1 MDRVSNLPDEVL
13 CHILSFLTT
22 KEAALTSILAKRWR
36 NLLAFVPSLTI
47 DDSVF
52 LHPEEAKQN
61 RQDIIQSFM
70 NFVDR
75 VLALQGNSPLKKFS
89 LECATG
95 ADSERVD
102 GWISSVLARGVSDLD
117 LAITIDCDE
126 EDNYQLSPKCFEC
139 STLVKLKINFGI
151 DLTLV
156 AGRVFLPL
164 LKTLVL
170 DTLLFC
176 PNEFEILLQ
185 ALPSL
190 EELVLTHIM
199 WKARDVTVSSVSLKT
214 LTIHSIVVLNT
225 ISFDTPSLL
234 HFECS
239 GYLASDYP
247 LVNMGNLVDAQIDF
261 LLTQLHIKQLREPDL
276 DWFDDQ
282 VVLPF
287 SNRWNRG
294 LVIRNVWNF
303 FHGLRNARNLDLFPD
318 TLEVLSM
325 CSESMPVFNNLN
337 SLTIRSDE
345 VRGWQ
350 AMPALLSNCPHLETL
365 VIKGLV
371 HHVTDKC
378 GDACCCISREDKGL
392 SLTVCPVKEMKIH
405 GFQGTMEEMA
415 MIKHFLDYFPSLKE
429 MEVYAEENNNPTQL
443 GNHEVPK
450 HVLEMFELY
459 NKLSSCNVQLC
470 I

>member
-1 MDRVSNLPDEVL
+1 
-13 CHILSFLTT
+13 
-22 KEAALTSILAKRWR
+22 
-36 NLLAFVPSLTI
+36 
-47 DDSVF
+47 
-52 LHPEEAKQN
+52 
-61 RQDIIQSFM
+61 
-70 NFVDR
+70 
-75 VLALQGNSPLKKFS
+75 QGNSPLNKFS
-89 LECATG
+89 LECVTNV
-95 ADSERVD
+95 ADTDRLD
-102 GWISSVLARGVSDLD
+102 GWISNVLARGSVSDLV
-117 LAITIDCDE
+117 LKISIRSYQG
-126 EDNYQLSPKCFEC
+126 DNYPLSPKCFEC
-139 STLVKLKINFGI
+139 NTLVSLKIHCGI
-151 DLTLV
+151 DISLV
-156 AGRVFLPL
+156 AGRILLPL

-170 DTLLFC
+170 HSVHVC
-176 PNEFEILLQ
+176 PNEFEILLH

-190 EELVLTHIM
+190 EELVLDCVD
-199 WKARDVTVSSVSLKT
+199 WKGMDVKVSSASLKT
-214 LTIHSIVVLNT
+214 LTMSLCCWLGT
-225 ISFDTPSLL
+225 LSFDTPNTPSLL

-239 GYLASDYP
+239 GYVASDYP

-415 MIKHFLDYFPSLKE
+415 MIKHFLDYFPCLKE

-450 HVLEMFELY
+450 HVLEMFQLY